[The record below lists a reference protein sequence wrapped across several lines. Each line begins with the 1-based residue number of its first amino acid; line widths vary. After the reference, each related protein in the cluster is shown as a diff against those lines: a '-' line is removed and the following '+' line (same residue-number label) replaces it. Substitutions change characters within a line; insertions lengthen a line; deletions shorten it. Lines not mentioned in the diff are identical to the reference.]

1 MSNPGL
7 TEQSLDASY
16 LPSAMKEDAQEPKE
30 KPVKPK
36 KKKFTMAFTPQD
48 ELENRRVERPEG
60 VPQFGAPIS
69 EEAPVVGRR
78 KEDRWV

>member
-1 MSNPGL
+1 
-7 TEQSLDASY
+7 
-16 LPSAMKEDAQEPKE
+16 MKDDDREPRE
-30 KPVKPK
+30 KPVKAK

-60 VPQFGAPIS
+60 VPQWGAPAA
-69 EEAPVVGRR
+69 EEAPVKGRR